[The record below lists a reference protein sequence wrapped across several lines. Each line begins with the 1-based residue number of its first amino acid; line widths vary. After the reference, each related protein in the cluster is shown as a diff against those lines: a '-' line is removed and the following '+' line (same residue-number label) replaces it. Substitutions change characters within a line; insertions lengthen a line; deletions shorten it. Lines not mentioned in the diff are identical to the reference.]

1 MQLFLRLLCA
11 RGACL
16 LPVWLQ
22 AAWIEA
28 EKEAAKR
35 SEQRMAEL
43 AAREAHLNAQ
53 ADALAA
59 QQQVRH
65 RQTAVWVIHTTLSC
79 WWHGSAGC
87 TSMFNSPPNNLIML
101 YISVG

>member
-1 MQLFLRLLCA
+1 VNTLRKVSPRLPCTF
-11 RGACL
+11 GACL
-16 LPVWLQ
+16 LSAWLQ

-43 AAREAHLNAQ
+43 AAREARLNAQ

-59 QQQVRH
+59 QQQVRYM
-65 RQTAVWVIHTTLSC
+65 Q
-79 WWHGSAGC
+79 
-87 TSMFNSPPNNLIML
+87 
-101 YISVG
+101 